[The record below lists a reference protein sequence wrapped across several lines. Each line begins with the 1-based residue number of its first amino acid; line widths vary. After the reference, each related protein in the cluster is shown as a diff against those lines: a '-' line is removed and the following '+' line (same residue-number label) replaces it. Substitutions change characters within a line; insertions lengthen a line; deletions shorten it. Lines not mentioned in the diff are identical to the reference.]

1 MLEGLGI
8 SVNISRITSTIDN
21 RSSRKVIVNTSTI
34 IIEKMPP
41 EPPIHSVSE
50 NHEGNLAKIAGG
62 VSTTGGTIPPV
73 NKMPPVQNTE
83 NHAQF
88 SVIGGTGEIGG
99 ILYTFCGGSGGRP
112 TTTAQQ

>member
-1 MLEGLGI
+1 M
-8 SVNISRITSTIDN
+8 
-21 RSSRKVIVNTSTI
+21 NTSALI
-34 IIEKMPP
+34 IKKIPP
-41 EPPIHSVSE
+41 GPPIPPLSE
-50 NHEGNLAKIAGG
+50 NHEENQAKTAGG
-62 VSTTGGTIPPV
+62 ISTNGGTIPPV
-73 NKMPPVQNTE
+73 NKIPPVQNTE